1 MANYRGIFINI
12 VAIMTSSRNYKHIDK
27 DSPTRSILKALS
39 WRLVA
44 SGATFIISFTIF
56 TQATETAF
64 KEIVGAVSLITA
76 VDIIAKL
83 ILYYLHERLWT
94 NIVWGKYWRRQA
106 ARKRYRNIQKIKKRN
121 DEKADN

>member
-1 MANYRGIFINI
+1 MSAKNKKVN
-12 VAIMTSSRNYKHIDK
+12 K
-27 DSPTRSILKALS
+27 DSPQRSILKALS

-44 SGATFIISFTIF
+44 SGSTFIISFTIF

-64 KEIVGAVSLITA
+64 GEILGAVAIITG

-94 NIVWGKYWRRQA
+94 NIQWGKTWRRRA
-106 ARKRYRNIQKIKKRN
+106 WKSLYRKMHEQQNINISKK
-121 DEKADN
+121 